1 VTESTSEVKNSD
13 TPSRS
18 ADPTYHPD
26 VLSVQLNQILTRSG
40 RRVSILEPKTEEIDI
55 DDIAWGLSSIC
66 RYSGH
71 TSQFYSVAQHSV
83 FVSLMVPQ
91 EGDLPLWGLLH
102 DAAEAYIGDV
112 VAPLKIL
119 LPRYRNIE
127 DNLERT
133 IYESFGLFGPRP
145 AIVKETDL
153 RMLATEIP
161 QVMGNHSDFKVPYQP
176 FNGIQIK
183 EMTRHQD
190 FHIFK
195 ARYLELIDA
204 R

>member
-1 VTESTSEVKNSD
+1 M
-13 TPSRS
+13 
-18 ADPTYHPD
+18 DPTYHPE
-26 VLSVQLNQILTRSG
+26 VPSVQLNQILTHSG
-40 RRVSILEPKTEEIDI
+40 KRVSILDPRMEQIDI

-71 TSQFYSVAQHSV
+71 TSHFYSVAQHSV
-83 FVSLMVPQ
+83 LVSKMVPQ

-102 DAAEAYIGDV
+102 DAAEAYLGDV

-119 LPRYRNIE
+119 LPQYRTIE
-127 DNLERT
+127 DNLEKI
-133 IYESFGLFGPRP
+133 IYESVNLWGPRP
-145 AIVKETDL
+145 AIVKEVDL

-161 QVMGNHSDFKVPYQP
+161 QVMAHHPDFVVPYEP
-176 FNGIQIK
+176 YMDVPIF
-183 EMTRHQD
+183 ERTRHQD

-195 ARYLELIDA
+195 ARFLELMDA